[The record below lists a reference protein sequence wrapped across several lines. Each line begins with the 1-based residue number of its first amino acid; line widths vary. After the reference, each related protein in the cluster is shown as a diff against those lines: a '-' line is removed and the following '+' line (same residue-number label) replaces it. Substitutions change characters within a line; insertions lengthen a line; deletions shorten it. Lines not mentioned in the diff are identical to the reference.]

1 MKCVK
6 CSREINNSKFCPYCG
21 TKAQNDD
28 ILIIGIVLIII
39 FPLVGIIFN
48 LVKMSEEPRLKK
60 VLKWYFI
67 ITIVSVIIFVAA
79 MWFLFS
85 GVISQID

>member
-1 MKCVK
+1 M
-6 CSREINNSKFCPYCG
+6 
-21 TKAQNDD
+21 
-28 ILIIGIVLIII
+28 LIIT

>member
-1 MKCVK
+1 MSYVLAK
-6 CSREINNSKFCPYCG
+6 S
-21 TKAQNDD
+21 QNDD
-28 ILIIGIVLIII
+28 ILIIGIVLIIT

-48 LVKMSEEPRLKK
+48 LVKMSEEPRLNK